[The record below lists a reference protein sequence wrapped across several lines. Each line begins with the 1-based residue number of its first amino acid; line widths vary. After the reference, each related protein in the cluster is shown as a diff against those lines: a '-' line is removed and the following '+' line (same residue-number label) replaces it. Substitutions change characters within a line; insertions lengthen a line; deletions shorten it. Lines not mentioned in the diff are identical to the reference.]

1 MHLQADPAILMPSAL
16 RRVPREAI
24 SRLISLPSEPRV
36 GDIVLARL
44 ESIGKNTRLEL
55 ASGRPCSLH
64 EGDLMAAVF
73 GNRYATSQFEGY
85 GRYDGD
91 HCDLLSMGGVCGLV
105 ESKHDKVLEPSRL
118 RLLGAVGDRRGGP
131 LRLRDFALPQASPRS
146 RPRVLA
152 VCGSAM
158 DSGKTFTAMSLIVA
172 LRRLGHSV
180 AAIKLTGT
188 AAGRDAWIMHDA
200 GAKHVFDFVDG
211 GYPSTYLCPLD
222 ELLDLHRLLLGHAAA
237 QEAHWVVLEIAD
249 GLLQRESDAL
259 LHTPAFTESIEGW
272 AFAASESMA
281 AVAGVELLR
290 SCGVEPLVVS
300 GVISMSP
307 LSMRE
312 ASEKTG
318 VPCLTG
324 AQIQNG
330 ALNDRLLG
338 RVQTTVPA
346 AR

>member
-1 MHLQADPAILMPSAL
+1 
-16 RRVPREAI
+16 
-24 SRLISLPSEPRV
+24 
-36 GDIVLARL
+36 
-44 ESIGKNTRLEL
+44 
-55 ASGRPCSLH
+55 
-64 EGDLMAAVF
+64 
-73 GNRYATSQFEGY
+73 
-85 GRYDGD
+85 
-91 HCDLLSMGGVCGLV
+91 
-105 ESKHDKVLEPSRL
+105 
-118 RLLGAVGDRRGGP
+118 
-131 LRLRDFALPQASPRS
+131 
-146 RPRVLA
+146 
-152 VCGSAM
+152 
-158 DSGKTFTAMSLIVA
+158 
-172 LRRLGHSV
+172 
-180 AAIKLTGT
+180 
-188 AAGRDAWIMHDA
+188 MHDA

-222 ELLDLHRLLLGHAAA
+222 ELLDLHRLLLAHAAA
-237 QEAHWVVLEIAD
+237 QEAHWVVLEVAD

-259 LHTPAFTESIEGW
+259 LHSSIFTDSIEAW